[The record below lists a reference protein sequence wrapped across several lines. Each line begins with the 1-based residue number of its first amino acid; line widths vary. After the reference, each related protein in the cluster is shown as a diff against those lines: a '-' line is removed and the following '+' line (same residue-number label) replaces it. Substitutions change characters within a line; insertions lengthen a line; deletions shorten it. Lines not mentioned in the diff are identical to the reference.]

1 MSSNKVSP
9 LFLER
14 YEMKY
19 LIHKDLVAPICAYI
33 EPYCVEDAY
42 ARNSPDGTY
51 RVNSLYFDTR
61 NFQFINRKEQQIA
74 SRFNIRLRSYGDN
87 PVPPYFFEIKYK
99 TQGFVRKFRY
109 PIASTNPE
117 DIYNLDF
124 LSGKID
130 DKRFKNA
137 NLYLHLA
144 YSYGIEPK
152 FLTTYRRKAFLSF
165 VDDYARV
172 TFDMD
177 LKYAAEDTYNVNPAL
192 APMRNYDNELL
203 FDGQEN
209 VILELKATTQVPLWM
224 LDLIKKF
231 DLKRVG
237 FSKYHSSY
245 LDYVNDARLHATGR
259 GAIFGDDLAIDF
271 W

>member
-1 MSSNKVSP
+1 MSSGKVSP

-14 YEMKY
+14 YELKY
-19 LIHKDLVAPICAYI
+19 LIHKDLIEPICAFI
-33 EPYCVEDAY
+33 EPYCTEDAY

-61 NFQFINRKEQQIA
+61 NNLFIDRKEQEMTN
-74 SRFNIRLRSYGDN
+74 RYNIRLRSYANN
-87 PVPPYFFEIKYK
+87 PKPPYFFEVKYK
-99 TQGFVRKFRY
+99 TGGFVRKFRY
-109 PIASTNPE
+109 PIFSDNPE
-117 DIYNLDF
+117 DVFDLDY
-124 LSGKID
+124 LNTTAD
-130 DKRFKNA
+130 DKRFKNI

-152 FLTTYRRKAFLSF
+152 FLTSYRRKAFMSF

-177 LKYAAEDTYNVNPAL
+177 LKYVQQNSYNVKPDDSV
-192 APMRNYDNELL
+192 MRNYDSEFL
-203 FDGQEN
+203 FDNEEN

-224 LDLIKKF
+224 LDLIRKF
-231 DLKRVG
+231 DLKRSG

-245 LDYVNDARLHATGR
+245 RDYMFDGMIGPKHR
-259 GAIFGDDLAIDF
+259 GAVFEDEDAVDF
-271 W
+271 